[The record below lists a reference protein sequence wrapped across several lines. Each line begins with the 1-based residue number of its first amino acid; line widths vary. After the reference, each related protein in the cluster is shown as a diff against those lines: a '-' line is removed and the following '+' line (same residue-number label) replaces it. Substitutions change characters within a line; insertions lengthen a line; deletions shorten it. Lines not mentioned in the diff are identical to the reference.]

1 MPGGRRGAAPA
12 LLVTCEHGGRNVP
25 ARYRALFAGQDALLR
40 THRGFDAGSLAMAR
54 DLADGLGAPLV
65 SSTTTRLLVDLNRSM
80 GHPRLF
86 SEVTRGLPPAE
97 RERILDEHYRPYRR
111 QVEERVATQRRPVVH
126 VSSHSF
132 TPVLDGEVR
141 NADIGLLYDPRR
153 ARERALAARWK
164 AAILER
170 QPGLRVRFNYPYA
183 GRADGLTSAMRRR
196 FPDARYA
203 GIELEINQRCLPPAG
218 RAWSRLRRTVAAA
231 LADALR

>member
-1 MPGGRRGAAPA
+1 LPGGRRGPAPA
-12 LLVTCEHGGRNVP
+12 LLVTCEHGGHGVP
-25 ARYRALFAGQDALLR
+25 ARYGDLFARQAELLR

-54 DLADGLGAPLV
+54 DLAGLLRAPLV
-65 SSTTTRLLVDLNRSM
+65 YSTTTRLLVDLNRSV

-97 RERILDEHYRPYRR
+97 RERILAKHYRPYRR
-111 QVEERVATQRRPVVH
+111 QVEDWVATQRRPVVH

-153 ARERALAARWK
+153 SRERALAARWK

-170 QPGLRVRFNYPYA
+170 EPGLRVRFNYPYA